1 MKKKGISWITLWI
14 ERKSRQNLVKFNLI
28 LNSRRLHTT
37 TNINESLIIRE
48 GLNIFLFRLLKSKNF
63 NIITFEKEKK

>member
-1 MKKKGISWITLWI
+1 MKNKEISWITLWI

-48 GLNIFLFRLLKSKNF
+48 GLKIYFYLDCWKVRIS
-63 NIITFEKEKK
+63 I